1 MLPIVFSLLSPSI
14 SSVLLLILVFLP
26 LCDCVCTQCYGR
38 AEGCTGNP
46 VTCPWVTGLAS
57 NAAVISA
64 AAGGVLSIVRLLP
77 GKFVKLFPRAVIEG
91 ISSLCVRAKL
101 GGGTFDT
108 TDKTGHEIF
117 QAACSGALSKRDA
130 ILAIHALIVDTPDTD
145 EGGRQAKKLESTIKA
160 LEVLQTNVVDSSH
173 TEGTLLYILFKVSSA
188 FSSSVQSSTSFDLCS
203 DCGSS
208 EAPLKGPNKSFSAT
222 LKRPCSS
229 WHCVSVLNAFA
240 LCCHALGVAT
250 FLTIGP
256 FLEDVFYEPV
266 RSGVVPWPVAFE
278 CIILYLRMIEAS
290 PGEYTLGN
298 VVHKAGGL
306 DSIRAQAVPIAEAN
320 FPTSVFSPAATFF
333 RPFGGNPTP
342 KGGLSSPTSGS
353 DVFRGTVRGD
363 AAGAA
368 KGCTS
373 WNLGKPHLAK
383 NVDDSGL
390 CRFKHAC
397 DQFVTDKGPGGQCLG
412 AHKRK
417 DCDYDP
423 SKKTSKPVSK

>member
-1 MLPIVFSLLSPSI
+1 MPPTVFSSFSPSI
-14 SSVLLLILVFLP
+14 YSVLLLILLFLP
-26 LCDCVCTQCYGR
+26 LCGSVCTQCYGR
-38 AEGCTGNP
+38 AEGCSGDP
-46 VTCPWVTGLAS
+46 SGCPWVTGLAA

-64 AAGGVLSIVRLLP
+64 AAGGVLSIVKLLP
-77 GKFVKLFPRAVIEG
+77 SKFVQLFPKAVLEG

-108 TDKTGHEIF
+108 SGKSGHQIF
-117 QAACSGALSKRDA
+117 QAASSGALSKRDA
-130 ILAIHALIVDTPDTD
+130 ILAIHALIVNTPDSED
-145 EGGRQAKKLESTIKA
+145 GDRQAKKLESTIKA
-160 LEVLQTNVVDSSH
+160 LEVLETSVVDSSH

-188 FSSSVQSSTSFDLCS
+188 FSSSVQCSTSFDLCL
-203 DCGSS
+203 DCDSSEGSLKGSS
-208 EAPLKGPNKSFSAT
+208 KSFSAT
-222 LKRPCSS
+222 LKRPTSS

-240 LCCHALGVAT
+240 LCCNALGVAT

-290 PGEYTLGN
+290 PGQYTLGD

-306 DSIRAQAVPIAEAN
+306 DSIRAQAVPIAMAN
-320 FPTSVFSPAATFF
+320 FSASVLSSDAAFF
-333 RPFGGNPTP
+333 RRFGGNPTP
-342 KGGLSSPTSGS
+342 KGTSSPSTSGG
-353 DVFRGTVRGD
+353 DVFQGTVRGD
-363 AAGAA
+363 AKGAA

-383 NVDDSGL
+383 HVDDAGF

-397 DQFVTDKGPGGQCLG
+397 DQYVTDKGPAGQCLG

-423 SKKTSKPVSK
+423 SKKSSKPVSK